1 MPGLAVVPVCL
12 NADKARTQVH
22 LINVQPP
29 LMTGNVS
36 VLVPA
41 ELARHPRRSAG
52 ALALLVGKALLE
64 RHGFSHTAGAEP
76 EPVTA

>member
-36 VLVPA
+36 VL
-41 ELARHPRRSAG
+41 
-52 ALALLVGKALLE
+52 ALLVGKALLE